1 MTSSPVTDNAS
12 PLSTNTPVATTLGA
26 NTLSEPAPDDS
37 SEWQALLARA
47 AGSQA
52 PGEGLPLTPA
62 SPLQALY
69 GPLCDARRA
78 GPFVVGHLAQSLD
91 GRIAT
96 LCGVSRWLSGAEDLL
111 HTHRMRALCEAVVVG
126 VTTVLLDDP
135 QLTVRRCAGPN
146 PVRVVIDPDRRLDGS
161 QRLFHDESAPTLLL
175 CGADRAVKGERLGLA
190 EVVPVVRE
198 DCGLSPREICRV
210 LALRGLGSLLIEGG
224 GITVSRFLAA
234 GALNRLQI
242 TIAPVILGS
251 GRPAIVLPTITDL
264 NNSLRPRTR
273 RVMMGADVMIECDFD
288 V

>member
-1 MTSSPVTDNAS
+1 VTDNTAPS
-12 PLSTNTPVATTLGA
+12 LTSTLIADTLTA
-26 NTLSEPAPDDS
+26 NALSEPAPDDS
-37 SEWQALLARA
+37 REWQALLAQA
-47 AGSQA
+47 AGAQ
-52 PGEGLPLTPA
+52 PPLDASPLAPA

-69 GPLCDARRA
+69 GPLCAARRA

-96 LCGVSRWLSGAEDLL
+96 LCGMSRWLSGAEDLL
-111 HTHRMRALCEAVVVG
+111 HTHRMRALCQAVVVG

-135 QLTVRRCAGPN
+135 QLTVRRCTGPN

-161 QRLFHDESAPTLLL
+161 QRLFRDQSAPTLLL
-175 CGADRAVKGERLGLA
+175 CGADRAVAGERLGSA
-190 EVVPVVRE
+190 EVVPVARAE
-198 DCGLSPREICRV
+198 CGLSPHEICRV

-224 GITVSRFLAA
+224 GVTVSRFLAA

-264 NNSLRPRTR
+264 SNSLRPRTR
-273 RVMMGADVMIECDFD
+273 QVIMGADVMIECDFD
-288 V
+288 A

>member
-1 MTSSPVTDNAS
+1 M
-12 PLSTNTPVATTLGA
+12 
-26 NTLSEPAPDDS
+26 
-37 SEWQALLARA
+37 
-47 AGSQA
+47 
-52 PGEGLPLTPA
+52 
-62 SPLQALY
+62 ALY

-96 LCGVSRWLSGAEDLL
+96 LCGMSRWLSGAEDLL

-161 QRLFHDESAPTLLL
+161 QRLFRDESAPTLLL
-175 CGADRAVKGERLGLA
+175 CGADRAGAGERLGIA
-190 EVVPVVRE
+190 EVVPVARSE
-198 DCGLSPREICRV
+198 CGLSPHEICRV

-224 GITVSRFLAA
+224 GVTVSRFLAA

-251 GRPAIVLPTITDL
+251 GRPAIMLPTISDL

-288 V
+288 A

>member
-1 MTSSPVTDNAS
+1 MSYLPVTDSAAPS
-12 PLSTNTPVATTLGA
+12 SMT
-26 NTLSEPAPDDS
+26 TLSEPPADDS
-37 SEWQALLARA
+37 SEWQALLARS
-47 AGSQA
+47 AGA
-52 PGEGLPLTPA
+52 RVPREALPLTPD

-96 LCGVSRWLSGAEDLL
+96 LCGMSRWLSGAEDLL

-126 VTTVLLDDP
+126 ATTVLLDDP

-161 QRLFHDESAPTLLL
+161 QRLFRDESATTLLL
-175 CGADRAVKGERLGLA
+175 CGADRAGAGERLGIA
-190 EVVPVVRE
+190 EVVPVARGE
-198 DCGLSPREICRV
+198 FGLSPREICRV

-224 GITVSRFLAA
+224 GVTVSRFLAA

-264 NNSLRPRTR
+264 SNSLRPRTR

-288 V
+288 A

>member
-1 MTSSPVTDNAS
+1 MTDNAS
-12 PLSTNTPVATTLGA
+12 PTSTTTLIA
-26 NTLSEPAPDDS
+26 STLIASKLNEPSIDDS

-47 AGSQA
+47 AGAQ
-52 PGEGLPLTPA
+52 LPHESLPTTPA

-69 GPLCDARRA
+69 GPLCDALRA

-96 LCGVSRWLSGAEDLL
+96 LCGMSRWLSGAEDLL

-135 QLTVRRCAGPN
+135 QLTVRRCTGPN

-161 QRLFHDESAPTLLL
+161 QRLFRDESAPTLLL
-175 CGADRAVKGERLGLA
+175 CGADRASAGERLGSA
-190 EVVPVVRE
+190 EVVPVARSE
-198 DCGLSPREICRV
+198 CGLSPHEICRV

-224 GITVSRFLAA
+224 GVTVSRFLAA

-251 GRPAIVLPTITDL
+251 GRPAIMLPTISDL

-288 V
+288 A

>member
-1 MTSSPVTDNAS
+1 MTDNAS
-12 PLSTNTPVATTLGA
+12 LTSTTTLIA
-26 NTLSEPAPDDS
+26 STLIASTLNEPPIDDS

-47 AGSQA
+47 AGA
-52 PGEGLPLTPA
+52 PAPREGFPTAPA

-96 LCGVSRWLSGAEDLL
+96 LCGMSRWLSGAEDLL

-135 QLTVRRCAGPN
+135 QLTVRRCIGPN
-146 PVRVVIDPDRRLDGS
+146 PVRVIIDPDRRLDGS
-161 QRLFHDESAPTLLL
+161 QRLFRDESAPTLLL
-175 CGADRAVKGERLGLA
+175 CGADRAGAGERLGNA
-190 EVVPVVRE
+190 EVVPIARGE
-198 DCGLSPREICRV
+198 CGLSPHEICRV
-210 LALRGLGSLLIEGG
+210 LGLRGLGSLLVEGG
-224 GITVSRFLAA
+224 GVTVSRFLAA

-251 GRPAIVLPTITDL
+251 GRPAIMLPTISDL

-288 V
+288 A